1 MKRIAPLLVL
11 AILLV
16 AGQCRAA
23 EIEEITQPALANLIN
38 QNSGKVIFINFFA
51 TWCAPCKKEAPE
63 LVKLRNAFPDGKLT
77 IIGLSV
83 DEDRDV
89 VPQFIKAAD
98 INYPVY
104 YAADDVIT
112 SYGITS
118 VPHNVFYSP
127 SGELVIS
134 ETGMSDVDMLATIV
148 NELLKTKAK
157 VQ

>member
-1 MKRIAPLLVL
+1 MKKIAPLLLFAVL
-11 AILLV
+11 LI
-16 AGQCRAA
+16 AGQCQAA
-23 EIEEITQPALANLIN
+23 QIEEISQPALANLIN

-63 LVKLRNAFPDGKLT
+63 LVKLRNAFPEDKLL

-89 VPQFIKAAD
+89 VPQFLKAAEV
-98 INYPVY
+98 NYPVY
-104 YAADDVIT
+104 FAADDVIS

-127 SGELVIS
+127 SGEMVIS
-134 ETGMSDVDMLATIV
+134 ETGMSDVDMLSTIV
-148 NELLKTKAK
+148 NELLATKPK
-157 VQ
+157 GN

>member
-1 MKRIAPLLVL
+1 MKKILPLLLFVMCF
-11 AILLV
+11 V
-16 AGQCRAA
+16 AAQARAA
-23 EIEEITQPALANLIN
+23 QLEEITQPALANLLN

-63 LVKLRNAFPDGKLT
+63 LVKLRSVFPPDKLE

-89 VPQFIKAAD
+89 VAPFIKSAGID
-98 INYPVY
+98 YPVY
-104 YAADDVIT
+104 FAADDVIS

-127 SGELVIS
+127 NGELVIS
-134 ETGMSDVDMLATIV
+134 ETGITDVDMLKTIV
-148 NELLKTKAK
+148 DELLETKAAAR
-157 VQ
+157 